1 MLRVASVVFRPSL
14 PVTSIR
20 MTLAMEETEPVA
32 SVDGWIM
39 TVHVNKIDTSPGGT
53 RKVLQSESYNFRRGA
68 DVESDEMRTKRL
80 EVKRKSRMRAFDKF
94 DEAKREANKAKR
106 RKPARQAAETIRP
119 AATAIVAAGFA
130 TPTLPV
136 AVPTAVADA
145 GEPPDVATQ
154 RDWALLRAFKLLP
167 SPDAVLDSL
176 RSQGLD
182 DEDEP
187 WTVLRVQERHDF
199 CAGACVMRLG

>member
-1 MLRVASVVFRPSL
+1 MYAPRGKRCV

-32 SVDGWIM
+32 SEDGWTM

-154 RDWALLRAFKLLP
+154 REIGRCYVRSSCCRRRTQCLTLCVRRDWMMRM
-167 SPDAVLDSL
+167 SPGRCSVC
-176 RSQGLD
+176 RSG
-182 DEDEP
+182 
-187 WTVLRVQERHDF
+187 TIF

>member
-1 MLRVASVVFRPSL
+1 
-14 PVTSIR
+14 

-32 SVDGWIM
+32 SEDGWTM

-199 CAGACVMRLG
+199 LCRCVRHASRLIGESGGMRTVRTLECLCA

>member
-1 MLRVASVVFRPSL
+1 
-14 PVTSIR
+14 
-20 MTLAMEETEPVA
+20 MTVAMEETELA
-32 SVDGWIM
+32 SEDAWIL
-39 TVHVNKIDTSPGGT
+39 TVQVSKVDTSPGGT
-53 RKVLQSESYNFRRGA
+53 RNVLQTESYNYRRGA
-68 DVESDEMRTKRL
+68 DGESADEQQKRL
-80 EVKRKSRMRAFDKF
+80 EVKRKSRKRAFDKF
-94 DEAKREANKAKR
+94 DEAKREASKAKR
-106 RKPARQAAETIRP
+106 RKPAKQPAGAALP
-119 AATAIVAAGFA
+119 AATAIVAAGFN

-136 AVPTAVADA
+136 PTALAEA
-145 GEPPDVATQ
+145 EEPPDVATQ

-199 CAGACVMRLG
+199 LCRCVRHAHRLIGESGGMRTLRTLACLCA

>member
-1 MLRVASVVFRPSL
+1 
-14 PVTSIR
+14 
-20 MTLAMEETEPVA
+20 MEETEPVA

-68 DVESDEMRTKRL
+68 DGESDDMRTKRL

-94 DEAKREANKAKR
+94 DEAKRERNKAKS
-106 RKPARQAAETIRP
+106 RKPASEAAEAIRP

-136 AVPTAVADA
+136 AVPTALADA
-145 GEPPDVATQ
+145 GEPRRTSRRIAIGRCYVRSSCCRRRTQ
-154 RDWALLRAFKLLP
+154 CSTLCVRRDWMMRM
-167 SPDAVLDSL
+167 SPGRCSAC
-176 RSQGLD
+176 RSG
-182 DEDEP
+182 
-187 WTVLRVQERHDF
+187 TIF
-199 CAGACVMRLG
+199 CAGACGMRLG

>member
-1 MLRVASVVFRPSL
+1 
-14 PVTSIR
+14 
-20 MTLAMEETEPVA
+20 
-32 SVDGWIM
+32 M

-53 RKVLQSESYNFRRGA
+53 RKVLQSESYKFRRGA
-68 DVESDEMRTKRL
+68 DVESDEMRIKRL

-130 TPTLPV
+130 TPTLPDPV

-182 DEDEP
+182 DVDEP

-199 CAGACVMRLG
+199 CAGACVMRIG

>member
-1 MLRVASVVFRPSL
+1 
-14 PVTSIR
+14 
-20 MTLAMEETEPVA
+20 
-32 SVDGWIM
+32 
-39 TVHVNKIDTSPGGT
+39 
-53 RKVLQSESYNFRRGA
+53 
-68 DVESDEMRTKRL
+68 
-80 EVKRKSRMRAFDKF
+80 MRAFDKF
-94 DEAKREANKAKR
+94 DEAKRERNKAKR
-106 RKPARQAAETIRP
+106 RKPASEAAEAIRP

-136 AVPTAVADA
+136 AVPTALADA

-187 WTVLRVQERHDF
+187 WTVLR
-199 CAGACVMRLG
+199 AGAARFFVPVRIG